1 MTDIKHIFTKMITIT
16 KTSARYRVLHNR
28 CLLDFLELRDS
39 TPCDL
44 PPLEFSLFDAF
55 HNLRSP
61 VQCSFPPLH
70 PSQITRCRAFFVI
83 TFKNR
88 HLSTLLIG
96 QFCFSGL
103 RRSGCVARCSERHG
117 TRFVVAI
124 FRSFLLSFCLCRRC
138 STFLNSASSSYR
150 VKSGWSNLFKNSTDK
165 GRQRIQK

>member
-1 MTDIKHIFTKMITIT
+1 MIIKT

-28 CLLDFLELRDS
+28 SLLDFLELCDS

-44 PPLEFSLFDAF
+44 LPLEFSLFDAF
-55 HNLRSP
+55 HHLRSL
-61 VQCSFPPLH
+61 VQCSFTPLH

-83 TFKNR
+83 TLKNR

-103 RRSGCVARCSERHG
+103 WRSGCVARRSEGYG

-124 FRSFLLSFCLCRRC
+124 FCSFLLSFCLCRRC

-150 VKSGWSNLFKNSTDK
+150 VKSG
-165 GRQRIQK
+165 